1 MKTLI
6 SLSFSCFVSL
16 FYLACNKSDDVI
28 PSSTLGAS
36 FELAFEATTELSDA
50 NIKVTFTDM
59 LEDSRCPEDR
69 VCAWEGL
76 VNVALNL
83 EIDGTPHAIELIDQ
97 AGHPQKAQ
105 TVIDGRTVRLVSV
118 EPAKLTA
125 NEIAKDEYVIVLVI
139 E

>member
-16 FYLACNKSDDVI
+16 FYLACTKNDQVVTAPI
-28 PSSTLGAS
+28 LGES

-50 NIKVTFTDM
+50 EIKITFEDM
-59 LEDSRCPEDR
+59 LEDSRCPENA
-69 VCAWEGL
+69 VCVWEGL
-76 VNVALNL
+76 VKLALNL
-83 EIDGTPHAIELIDQ
+83 EIDGTLHEVELIDHV
-97 AGHPQKAQ
+97 GHPQKAQ
-105 TVIDGRTVRLVSV
+105 ATVGERTIRLISV

-125 NEIAKDEYVIVLVI
+125 DEISKDEYVIMLII